1 MRITLRVIGKTDF
14 EWIKEGLGLYTRR
27 LSHYIP
33 FAVEEIPEPK
43 FPVSATQDFVKE
55 KEGALLLSGLKP
67 SDEVIL
73 LDERGFQMR
82 SVEFARYLQD
92 KMARGG
98 RNIVFM
104 IGGPYGFSQAVY
116 DRAGGKISLSKM
128 TFSHQMVRVF
138 FVEQVYRA
146 MTILGGEPYHHE

>member
-33 FAVEEIPEPK
+33 FALEEIPEPK
-43 FPVSATQDFVKE
+43 IPVSATQDFVKE

-73 LDERGFQMR
+73 LDERGPQMR

-116 DRAGGKISLSKM
+116 DRAEGKISLSKM

>member
-73 LDERGFQMR
+73 LDERGSQMR

-116 DRAGGKISLSKM
+116 DRAEGKISLSKM
-128 TFSHQMVRVF
+128 TFAPQVVRVF

>member
-33 FAVEEIPEPK
+33 FAVEEISEPK

-55 KEGALLLSGLKP
+55 KEGALLLLGLKP

-73 LDERGFQMR
+73 LDERGSQMR

-116 DRAGGKISLSKM
+116 DRAEGKISLSKM

>member
-73 LDERGFQMR
+73 LDERGSQMR

-116 DRAGGKISLSKM
+116 DRAEGKISLSKM

>member
-55 KEGALLLSGLKP
+55 KEGVLLLSGLKP

-73 LDERGFQMR
+73 LDERGPQMR
-82 SVEFARYLQD
+82 SVEFARYLKD

-116 DRAGGKISLSKM
+116 DRAEGKISLSKM